1 MTVVGL
7 TGGICTGK
15 STVAEM
21 FAARGAAVVDA
32 DEVAHRLQRPGEPTY
47 RAIVA
52 AFGGEILR
60 PDGTIDRD
68 RLGARVF
75 ADEAARRRLEAIM
88 HPAIMASCEEGVR
101 AAREA
106 GADLCLVDA
115 ALLVEVGA
123 QGRFDAVILVR
134 APEEVQVRRLM
145 AARGL
150 DRDQA
155 LARVRAQL
163 STAEKARYADFLIE
177 NGGPLEETERQVA
190 AVMEALLGPRSQKR
204 LDKASGHL

>member
-1 MTVVGL
+1 MMVVGL

-15 STVAEM
+15 STVAGM
-21 FAARGAAVVDA
+21 FAARGVAVVDA
-32 DEVAHRLQRPGEPTY
+32 DAVTHRLQRPGEPTY
-47 RAIVA
+47 RAIEEV
-52 AFGGEILR
+52 FGGEILR
-60 PDGTIDRD
+60 PDGTIDRA

-75 ADEAARRRLEAIM
+75 ADAATRRRLEAIM
-88 HPAIMASCEEGVR
+88 HPPIMAACEEEVR

-106 GADLCLVDA
+106 GAPLCLVDA
-115 ALLVEVGA
+115 ALLVEAGA

-134 APEEVQVRRLM
+134 APEEAQVRRLM

-150 DRDQA
+150 DREQA

-163 STAEKARYADFLIE
+163 PEAEKGRYADFVIE

-190 AVMEALLGPRSQKR
+190 AVMEALLGRRAQGHPG
-204 LDKASGHL
+204 ASR